1 MENNNLENNIIIE
14 DNKSDNQSNEKL
26 DAKEKD
32 AKSNKKS
39 LLSFFTPKF
48 VITIAT
54 IIVVILIIF
63 NLFFNK
69 GTSSRTVVTSMLQDQ
84 KVISELS
91 TLIVPCGGIY
101 EEKNDKGK
109 EILDIAYSG
118 TVEYGLDF
126 SQINI
131 STDEENKKIIV
142 KIPSI
147 YIKEV
152 YIDPS
157 SISLIPEGKYNKTT
171 EYLQKCKDDL
181 SSKFTNNSDEMY
193 NLAKSTAV
201 ETLSS
206 FLDPIVKN
214 IGDGYDLMVE

>member
-1 MENNNLENNIIIE
+1 M
-14 DNKSDNQSNEKL
+14 
-26 DAKEKD
+26 
-32 AKSNKKS
+32 
-39 LLSFFTPKF
+39 
-48 VITIAT
+48 
-54 IIVVILIIF
+54 
-63 NLFFNK
+63 
-69 GTSSRTVVTSMLQDQ
+69 
-84 KVISELS
+84 
-91 TLIVPCGGIY
+91 
-101 EEKNDKGK
+101 
-109 EILDIAYSG
+109 
-118 TVEYGLDF
+118 DF